1 MLHGPHRS
9 KQNTKGAAERLLNLS
24 RGQRQR
30 GSVVVTELR
39 RARKRGI
46 DEDDKQRGSGGGAT
60 RAVMSRGHVGLVDD
74 RPWQISQRKR
84 AASASQPPVPR
95 WKAISRHRG
104 ARFHETFGCEW
115 AGIDRT
121 DDRCVK
127 HTDTAPDLFPLSPSA
142 VGKAQTPSLQLGKQ
156 LSTMEWIH
164 LRNRLRTQR
173 NSSLAL
179 PRRSAFS

>member
-127 HTDTAPDLFPLSPSA
+127 HTDTTPDLFPLSPSA
-142 VGKAQTPSLQLGKQ
+142 VGKAQTPSFQLGKQ